1 MRQGL
6 DKVSCRFTP
15 SRKGAGDSY
24 QCLCIDNGILIQ
36 AYLDLFSMTMYLP
49 DDSTTSSNSSG
60 AGTTTTTTTTT
71 TTATTTATT
80 AAAAAAA
87 ATTDPL
93 AAASYINDIYYR
105 RHSLDMYNQQQQYRP
120 QAAMA
125 VPPMPP
131 SSLYTHINNGSSSA
145 RASLQNHPTAEFA
158 ADLKRRH
165 PDGSPPLVATST
177 NNKRARK
184 LTGVMDNHQ
193 QQHQGGDHLLQQQ
206 QQQPTDGVN
215 DSHPGMHQYDSNST
229 ASGST
234 THPLRQAPPGATPRR
249 QKLRYDGDEYTPK
262 WVRYTGQLK
271 EGYCDHCKPGKWLQL
286 KNSAYWYHKQF
297 YHGIS
302 SVSGKHFAEPLERRA
317 GDHDV
322 IEGLCHQCR
331 QFVPICNA
339 KRKTSVLWYRHA
351 HKVYIEFCYLFI

>member
-1 MRQGL
+1 M
-6 DKVSCRFTP
+6 P
-15 SRKGAGDSY
+15 
-24 QCLCIDNGILIQ
+24 
-36 AYLDLFSMTMYLP
+36 MYLP
-49 DDSTTSSNSSG
+49 DNSTTSSNSSG
-60 AGTTTTTTTTT
+60 AGTTTTTTAASTT
-71 TTATTTATT
+71 
-80 AAAAAAA
+80 A

-93 AAASYINDIYYR
+93 VAAGYINDFYYR
-105 RHSLDMYNQQQQYRP
+105 RHSMDMYNQQQQHYRP
-120 QAAMA
+120 QAAIG

-131 SSLYTHINNGSSSA
+131 SSLYTHLNNGSTSA
-145 RASLQNHPTAEFA
+145 RASLQNHPTTTAEFA

-165 PDGSPPLVATST
+165 PSPPLVATSSS
-177 NNKRARK
+177 NKRARK
-184 LTGVMDNHQ
+184 LTGVMDNH
-193 QQHQGGDHLLQQQ
+193 HQDGSDTLLQS
-206 QQQPTDGVN
+206 DGVN
-215 DSHPGMHQYDSNST
+215 DPHPAMHPYHSSSSSTT

-234 THPLRQAPPGATPRR
+234 THALRQTPPGATPRR

-317 GDHDV
+317 GEHDV

-351 HKVYIEFCYLFI
+351 HKVYTFFIVMVYKLTTIISVVSHL

>member
-1 MRQGL
+1 M
-6 DKVSCRFTP
+6 T
-15 SRKGAGDSY
+15 ASY

-60 AGTTTTTTTTT
+60 AGTTTTTTA
-71 TTATTTATT
+71 TTATTTT
-80 AAAAAAA
+80 AAAA
-87 ATTDPL
+87 ATTDPI
-93 AAASYINDIYYR
+93 AAANYIHDLYYR
-105 RHSLDMYNQQQQYRP
+105 RPSLDMYNQQQHYRP
-120 QAAMA
+120 QTAMA
-125 VPPMPP
+125 VPPMSP

-145 RASLQNHPTAEFA
+145 RASSSLQNHPTAEFA

-184 LTGVMDNHQ
+184 LTGVMDHQQ

-206 QQQPTDGVN
+206 QQPDGVN
-215 DSHPGMHQYDSNST
+215 ESHPGMHPYDSSST

-234 THPLRQAPPGATPRR
+234 THPLRQPPPGATPRR

-351 HKVYIEFCYLFI
+351 HKVAIFYFFSQSIVC

>member
-1 MRQGL
+1 M
-6 DKVSCRFTP
+6 P
-15 SRKGAGDSY
+15 
-24 QCLCIDNGILIQ
+24 
-36 AYLDLFSMTMYLP
+36 MYLP
-49 DDSTTSSNSSG
+49 DNSTTSSNSSG
-60 AGTTTTTTTTT
+60 AGTTTTTTAASTT
-71 TTATTTATT
+71 
-80 AAAAAAA
+80 A

-93 AAASYINDIYYR
+93 VAAGYINDFYYR
-105 RHSLDMYNQQQQYRP
+105 RHSMDMYNQQQQHYRP
-120 QAAMA
+120 QAAIG

-131 SSLYTHINNGSSSA
+131 SSLYTHLNNGSTSA
-145 RASLQNHPTAEFA
+145 RASLQNHPTTTAEFA

-165 PDGSPPLVATST
+165 PSPPLVATSSS
-177 NNKRARK
+177 NKRARK
-184 LTGVMDNHQ
+184 LTGVMDNH
-193 QQHQGGDHLLQQQ
+193 HQDGGSDTLLQSE
-206 QQQPTDGVN
+206 GVN
-215 DSHPGMHQYDSNST
+215 DPHPAMHPYDSSSSSTT

-234 THPLRQAPPGATPRR
+234 THALRQTPSGATPRR

-317 GDHDV
+317 GEHDV

-351 HKVYIEFCYLFI
+351 HKVNTFFIVMVYKLTTIISVVSHL